1 MSKFLLGDIVEI
13 KYIKNDK
20 DVESNCIFIPQTFNK
35 KIIVRTDLKGIKK
48 STSYYAIKP
57 TQIHLYDLLILL
69 QRDNFYKWCM
79 KHCQSIKDKKI
90 ISLEILSHYEITS
103 DIPIVDYT
111 QNIKFINNFKLDDF
125 QHLYKCMPL
134 NRFLSN
140 LKENKLAFVA
150 PDTWNDPYERRFLN
164 VDFSALNF
172 KPPPFYCMCLSQ
184 NFHENEE
191 ASWKMY
197 SDNTNDKAV
206 QLTFYTEE
214 LLKLLDEYARK
225 KHYTIFIGKVSYQFT
240 TNELKSLHKEKSKG
254 NALYFPQNFKEE
266 NYINL
271 FLLKRPAFGYENE
284 IRIFIVKKSLED
296 KSESILKIPVNF
308 KENQNLLKRIRL
320 SPYPVFKYNDPRK
333 EIYEK
338 LQTTESSCVKKQ
350 IKAFLENVPITQSNL
365 YVDIKKKIE
374 FGTKP

>member
-1 MSKFLLGDIVEI
+1 MIKRLLRDITEMKSI
-13 KYIKNDK
+13 ETDK
-20 DVESNCIFIPQTFNK
+20 DIEPNCIFISKTFNK
-35 KIIVRTDLKGIKK
+35 KIVVRADLKGIKNI
-48 STSYYAIKP
+48 SSYYAIKP
-57 TQIHLYDLLILL
+57 IRINLYDLFILL
-69 QRDNFYKWCM
+69 RREHFYEWCM
-79 KHCQSIKDKKI
+79 EHSQSTKNIKT
-90 ISLEILSHYEITS
+90 ISLKILSHYEIVS
-103 DIPIVDYT
+103 DIPVVDYSP
-111 QNIKFINNFKLDDF
+111 NIKLINNFKLDDF

-134 NRFLSN
+134 NRFLCN
-140 LKENKLAFVA
+140 LQDNNLAFVA

-164 VDFSALNF
+164 VDFSALDF
-172 KPPPFYCMCLSQ
+172 KPFPFYCMCLSQ

-197 SDNTNDKAV
+197 SDNINDKAV

-214 LLKLLDEYARK
+214 LLKELDAYARDND
-225 KHYTIFIGKVSYQFT
+225 YTIFIGKVSYQFST
-240 TNELKSLHKEKSKG
+240 KELKVLHKEKSKG
-254 NALYFPQNFKEE
+254 NELYFPQNFKDV

-284 IRIFIVKKSLED
+284 IRIFIVKKHSDNENKL
-296 KSESILKIPVNF
+296 ILKIPVNF
-308 KENQNLLKRIRL
+308 NKNQKLLKRIRL

-365 YVDIKKKIE
+365 YVNFKKKI
-374 FGTKP
+374 KIVL